1 MFIFAIIR
9 PEFRVP
15 FNAVVCTAF
24 QGTLEHDKTG
34 LIDYILHSGVIR
46 VETAVLTAYRQRL
59 YMNTTENILTFEDFG
74 LRAELM
80 QSINYAGFKQP
91 SPIQAMVIPV
101 IMEGRDVVGQAHTGT
116 GKTAAFG
123 LPTLNKMDLKGG
135 IETLIITPTRELAN
149 QVSDEIYK
157 FGKHLGVRTVTIY
170 GGSSY
175 NRQIDLIERG
185 AQVIIAT
192 PGRLLDMLSRDML
205 KGFAPSTVILDEA
218 DEMLDMGFLDD
229 INEIFT
235 YLPTERQTLLFS
247 ATMPAPIK
255 QLAERILVNPY
266 FASITKE
273 ETTNTDISQQY
284 YVIEESERDDAIIRL
299 MDAEDAQKT
308 VVFCRT
314 KKEVDRLS
322 NVLSA
327 AGYSAKGLHGDME
340 QRSRESVI
348 KGLKTDAIDV
358 LIATD
363 VAARGLHIDGV
374 THVFNY
380 HIPFDPESYVH
391 RIGRTG
397 RAGKKG
403 VAITLVTPLE
413 FKELQRIRSKVG
425 TTMEH
430 AYIPSKHDVKEA
442 QVSRLLADIEK
453 QHIFDEAHKVLDAL
467 KEEYDMDQIAYKLIS
482 VLMEQNKVQG
492 PNQIGIA
499 RERLEKILSN
509 LDRRDRGGSNN
520 RNRGGFNNRNRS
532 GNGGGNRYRSSNDRG
547 GDRGEQRGERSEY
560 RGERSDRGGDRP
572 RSHSGNRSSKPRY

>member
-1 MFIFAIIR
+1 VGKRNWPEIGFPVAYIQRVIMNVIEEAI
-9 PEFRVP
+9 
-15 FNAVVCTAF
+15 T
-24 QGTLEHDKTG
+24 D
-34 LIDYILHSGVIR
+34 
-46 VETAVLTAYRQRL
+46 
-59 YMNTTENILTFEDFG
+59 ENLVTFESFG
-74 LRAELM
+74 LRKEIM
-80 QSINYAGFKQP
+80 QSINHAGFKTP
-91 SPIQAMVIPV
+91 SPIQQMVIPV

-123 LPTLNKMDLKGG
+123 LPALNKMHLKGG
-135 IETLIITPTRELAN
+135 IEALIITPTRELAN
-149 QVSDEIYK
+149 QVGDEIFKY
-157 FGKHLGVRTVTIY
+157 GKHLGVRTVTIY

-175 NRQIDLIERG
+175 NRQMDLIERG

-192 PGRLLDMLSRDML
+192 PGRLLDMLSRNML
-205 KGFAPSTVILDEA
+205 KGFTPSTVILDEA

-255 QLAERILVNPY
+255 QLAERILVNPF
-266 FASITKE
+266 FASITKS
-273 ETTNTDISQQY
+273 ETTNTDIAQQY

-299 MDAEDAQKT
+299 MDSEDAKKT

-327 AGYSAKGLHGDME
+327 AGYMAKGLHGDME
-340 QRSRESVI
+340 QRQRESVI
-348 KGLKTDAIDV
+348 KGLKTDAVDV

-363 VAARGLHIDGV
+363 VAARGLHIDDV

-403 VAITLVTPLE
+403 VAITLVTPME
-413 FKELQRIRSKVG
+413 FKELQRIRAKVG

-430 AYIPSKHDVKEA
+430 AYIPSKLDVKEA
-442 QVSRLLADIEK
+442 QVTRLVREIEK
-453 QHIFDEAHKVLDAL
+453 QHVYDEAHKVLDLL
-467 KEEYDMDQIAYKLIS
+467 KQDYDQEQIAYKLIS
-482 VLMEQNKVQG
+482 VLMERNTVAG
-492 PNQIGIA
+492 PNNIGIA
-499 RERLEKILSN
+499 AERLEKILSN
-509 LDRRDRGGSNN
+509 LASRGDRGGQRS
-520 RNRGGFNNRNRS
+520 GGFNRNRS
-532 GNGGGNRYRSSNDRG
+532 GNGGNRSGGGGYRGNNDRNASG
-547 GDRGEQRGERSEY
+547 SGERSGG
-560 RGERSDRGGDRP
+560 GERSSAGGERGGNDRSD
-572 RSHSGNRSSKPRY
+572 RSRSFSGQKPKPRY

>member
-1 MFIFAIIR
+1 MSNS
-9 PEFRVP
+9 E
-15 FNAVVCTAF
+15 
-24 QGTLEHDKTG
+24 
-34 LIDYILHSGVIR
+34 
-46 VETAVLTAYRQRL
+46 
-59 YMNTTENILTFEDFG
+59 MNTDNAENLATFEDFG
-74 LRAELM
+74 LRSEIM
-80 QSINYAGFKQP
+80 QSISYAGFKQP
-91 SPIQAMVIPV
+91 SPIQSMVIPV

-123 LPTLNKMDLKGG
+123 LPTLNKMHLKGG
-135 IETLIITPTRELAN
+135 IEALIITPTRELAN
-149 QVSDEIYK
+149 QVSDEIFKY
-157 FGKHLGVRTVTIY
+157 GKHLGVRTVTIY

-175 NRQIDLIERG
+175 NRQMDLIERG

-255 QLAERILVNPY
+255 HLAERILVNPF
-266 FASITKE
+266 FASITKS
-273 ETTNTDISQQY
+273 ETTNTDIAQQY

-327 AGYSAKGLHGDME
+327 VGYSAKGLHGDME
-340 QRSRESVI
+340 QRQRESVI
-348 KGLKTDAIDV
+348 KGFKTEGIDV

-363 VAARGLHIDGV
+363 VAARGLHIDNV

-380 HIPFDPESYVH
+380 HIPFDAESYVH

-403 VAITLVTPLE
+403 VAITLVTPME

-430 AYIPSKHDVKEA
+430 AYIPSKLDVKEA
-442 QVSRLLADIEK
+442 QVSRLLVEIEK
-453 QHIFDEAHKVLDAL
+453 QHIYDEAHKVLDVL
-467 KEEYDMDQIAYKLIS
+467 KQEYDQEQIAYKLIS
-482 VLMEQNKVQG
+482 VLMERNTVAG

-499 RERLEKILSN
+499 AERLEKILHN
-509 LDRRDRGGSNN
+509 LQNRHDGGGRS
-520 RNRGGFNNRNRS
+520 RPGGFNRNRS
-532 GNGGGNRYRSSNDRG
+532 GGGAGRSSSGGGYRGNNDRNAAGGERSGGGERGGNDRG
-547 GDRGEQRGERSEY
+547 DRSRSFS
-560 RGERSDRGGDRP
+560 G
-572 RSHSGNRSSKPRY
+572 GNRSSKPRS